1 MDFRPCARPQH
12 IHMQTIVLILVL
24 AITVEALIQYSKTII
39 EMLEKKQYKTFAT
52 QLAAILTSVFICFAA
67 GVDLYLLGGVSFVV
81 PWLGTLLTGIVV
93 SRGSNYTSDFIAR
106 LQNPD
111 IGEIVLEDVI
121 GVADAGGKAEIQ
133 TSGVPPNAR

>member
-1 MDFRPCARPQH
+1 
-12 IHMQTIVLILVL
+12 MQTIVLILVL

-52 QLAAILTSVFICFAA
+52 QLTAILLSVFICFAA
-67 GVDLYLLGGVSFVV
+67 GVDLYTLVGVSFTV

-93 SRGSNYTSDFIAR
+93 SRGSNYTSDFIKR

-121 GVADAGGKAEIQ
+121 GAEDAGGKAEVL
-133 TSGVPPNAR
+133 TSGVPPNA

>member
-1 MDFRPCARPQH
+1 
-12 IHMQTIVLILVL
+12 MQTIVLILVL

-52 QLAAILTSVFICFAA
+52 QLTAILLSVFICFAA
-67 GVDLYLLGGVSFVV
+67 GVDLYLLRGVSFVV

-111 IGEIVLEDVI
+111 IGEIVLEDIVEA
-121 GVADAGGKAEIQ
+121 ADPANKATVHI
-133 TSGVPPNAR
+133 SGVPPNA

>member
-1 MDFRPCARPQH
+1 M
-12 IHMQTIVLILVL
+12 
-24 AITVEALIQYSKTII
+24 
-39 EMLEKKQYKTFAT
+39 
-52 QLAAILTSVFICFAA
+52 AAILISVFICFAA
-67 GVDLYLLGGVSFVV
+67 GVDLYALVGVFFTV

-93 SRGSNYTSDFIAR
+93 SRGSNYTSDFVKR

>member
-1 MDFRPCARPQH
+1 MG
-12 IHMQTIVLILVL
+12 
-24 AITVEALIQYSKTII
+24 VECSI
-39 EMLEKKQYKTFAT
+39 EGRSSSSNEYRGSF
-52 QLAAILTSVFICFAA
+52 C
-67 GVDLYLLGGVSFVV
+67 VSFVV

-93 SRGSNYTSDFIAR
+93 SRGSNYTSDFIQR

>member
-1 MDFRPCARPQH
+1 
-12 IHMQTIVLILVL
+12 MQTIVLILVL

-39 EMLEKKQYKTFAT
+39 EMLEKKQYKTYAT

>member
-1 MDFRPCARPQH
+1 
-12 IHMQTIVLILVL
+12 MQTIVLILVL

-52 QLAAILTSVFICFAA
+52 QLAAILLSVFICFAA
-67 GVDLYLLGGVSFVV
+67 GVDLYTLVGVSFAI
-81 PWLGTLLTGIVV
+81 PWLGMLFTGIVV
-93 SRGSNYTSDFIAR
+93 SRGSNYTSDFIKR

-121 GVADAGGKAEIQ
+121 GVADAGGKAEMH
-133 TSGVPPNAR
+133 TSGVPPNA